1 MAATPGDETEARM
14 TLELGRRIS
23 ALRKERGLTMVALAA
38 RTELSQ
44 PFLSQIERGRARPS
58 MPSLHRLASAL
69 GTTTPALLSGGERG
83 VGSAAEIDD
92 DAVSLVRVDQGSM
105 VTQSNGQAKALVVG
119 EREMYPLE
127 FVTNVTEF
135 EDYYQHPGAEFI
147 FVISGHLEVDLAE
160 KGIHR
165 IGPGDTL
172 YFAGGVSH
180 RWRVVGLWPARLPVT
195 QSGMSAPRASDENI
209 TVEHI

>member
-105 VTQSNGQAKALVVG
+105 VTQSNGQAKALVAG

-127 FVTNVTEF
+127 FVEP
-135 EDYYQHPGAEFI
+135 HPVPRVDA
-147 FVISGHLEVDLAE
+147 SGIDSSKATRLFGWMPSRSWHDHLDAQ
-160 KGIHR
+160 GN
-165 IGPGDTL
+165 
-172 YFAGGVSH
+172 
-180 RWRVVGLWPARLPVT
+180 
-195 QSGMSAPRASDENI
+195 PRAAERDQN
-209 TVEHI
+209 

>member
-180 RWRVVGLWPARLPVT
+180 RWRVVGLWPARLLVT
-195 QSGMSAPRASDENI
+195 QSGTSAPRASDENI

>member
-1 MAATPGDETEARM
+1 MAATPGDDTDARM

-23 ALRKERGLTMVALAA
+23 VLRKERGLTLVALAA
-38 RTELSQ
+38 RTDLSQ

-69 GTTTPALLSGGERG
+69 GTTTPALLSGGDRG
-83 VGSAAEIDD
+83 HGSAAEIDD
-92 DAVSLVRVDQGSM
+92 DDVSLVRVDQGSM
-105 VTQSNGQAKALVVG
+105 VTQSNGQAKSLVAG
-119 EREMYPLE
+119 ERAMYPLE

-147 FVISGHLEVDLAE
+147 YVISGHLEVDLADR
-160 KGIHR
+160 GIHR

-172 YFAGGVSH
+172 YFAGEVRH
-180 RWRVVGLWPARLPVT
+180 RWRVVGLWPARLLVT
-195 QSGMSAPRASDENI
+195 QAGTSAFADNI
-209 TVEHI
+209 GSEHI